1 MRTVHLEPD
10 GPEEIGAIVAEI
22 TALLAEGK
30 TVSVSI
36 GQAGEWLAPMAVAE
50 RLGCSRQQVEW
61 LIRSEELEAYLLG
74 AGNGNGWQV
83 SLDSVIALEA
93 RRESSRRRVDAL
105 QDCAARLRAV
115 S

>member
-1 MRTVHLEPD
+1 MRTVHVQPGGREAIDAILR
-10 GPEEIGAIVAEI
+10 EIED
-22 TALLAEGK
+22 LLAQGK

-36 GQAGEWLAPMAVAE
+36 GQAGEWLAPAE
-50 RLGCSRQQVEW
+50 AAQRLGCSRQQLEW
-61 LIRSEELEAYLLG
+61 LIRTQELEGYLLG
-74 AGNGNGWQV
+74 DGHGWQV

-93 RRESSRRRVDAL
+93 RRESSLRRVDAL